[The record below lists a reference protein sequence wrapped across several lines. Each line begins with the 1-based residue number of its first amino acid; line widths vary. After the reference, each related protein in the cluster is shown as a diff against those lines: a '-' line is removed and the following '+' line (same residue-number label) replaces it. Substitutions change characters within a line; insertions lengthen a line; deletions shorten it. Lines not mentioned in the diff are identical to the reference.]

1 MIYIVKELNLVAV
14 MTTSTVGKA
23 VTEDQETAVMI
34 MIEFESVLAS
44 ARGRLLTRHSIFD
57 GFNWDTPLLSG

>member
-1 MIYIVKELNLVAV
+1 